1 MAERGP
7 SPGVTSLLPLGA
19 GRGLAD
25 TVHDTLLDAITR
37 GAIAPGSRLPE
48 VVIARQL
55 GISPTPVREAIR
67 SLEREG
73 LVEVHRNR
81 GASVVTTTAAE
92 LADLYDL
99 HETLEG
105 DALAR
110 AAQRAGTGGASA
122 EQALAAAARL
132 LDEIDAILS
141 DADQVAFNRLDLAFH
156 GELNALSGNPILVTT
171 IERFHRR
178 IQAARIHYDVCLPGR
193 PERSQ
198 AQHRQVLDAVRRG
211 DARAA
216 SDLGRQHIRNVRDPV
231 LQLLRHQTAP
241 GAP

>member
-1 MAERGP
+1 MIDRE
-7 SPGVTSLLPLGA
+7 SIPGVATLPPLPA

-25 TVHDTLLDAITR
+25 SVHDTLLDAITR

-48 VVIARQL
+48 VALARQL

-81 GASVVTTTAAE
+81 GASVVATTAAE
-92 LADLYDL
+92 LANLYDL

-105 DALAR
+105 DALVR
-110 AAQRAGTGGASA
+110 AAERAGAGGTSV
-122 EQALAAAARL
+122 EQALAVAARL
-132 LDEIDAILS
+132 LDEIDTILS
-141 DADQVAFNRLDLAFH
+141 NADQVAFNRLDLAFH
-156 GELNALSGNPILVTT
+156 RELNALSGNPILVTT

-198 AQHRQVLDAVRRG
+198 AQHRRLLEAVRRG
-211 DARAA
+211 EARQAG
-216 SDLGRQHIRNVRDPV
+216 DLARQHIRNVRDPV